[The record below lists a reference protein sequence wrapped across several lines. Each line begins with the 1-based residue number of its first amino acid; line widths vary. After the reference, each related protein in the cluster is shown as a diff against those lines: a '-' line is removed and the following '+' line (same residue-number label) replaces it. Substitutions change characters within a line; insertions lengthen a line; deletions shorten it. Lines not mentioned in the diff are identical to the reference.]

1 MALEKKLT
9 EEQRKQVLDEILPSM
24 IEQKLSRWRGDDIT
38 VTDRNM
44 RGSILLW
51 LKDKFNLWEEQ
62 EFEELLERECPG
74 SSVRRSAMEQVGF
87 QGYGYYDLNIV
98 EEMIKFSF
106 LKRYLS
112 SLMEN
117 GLVSEEPSSL
127 ASKIKSLFQYENDPA
142 SYLSMMKALDLDE
155 QLSIEDMF
163 ECSTLRCPKTVFIK
177 KVGQGKGGATYKIF
191 SENLQQYRAMKI
203 INHKR
208 VNPEAML
215 MARLSGKD
223 LENIVQIYDA
233 GNHLVT
239 AGREKAYA
247 ILMEYVDGQTLE
259 EILQERRLTPEAV
272 VDYSAQILNGI
283 QSLRK
288 HGITHRDLNLRNIKV
303 NSQGE
308 VKILDFGIATDEQH
322 PKAKDNRK
330 YGAPKG
336 EEADDIFSFG
346 LLVYQMATGEHIIT
360 LPEKKED
367 IDSSA
372 RADKIA
378 LIKKEMYQEGKLCYK
393 YEKKI
398 YDKINGIKLDVP
410 SDCRLFNLSHSHSE
424 LCYLGI
430 HRISVLN
437 IVLSCLKKEGIETIK
452 SHYSGS
458 VGYSFLSKRE
468 LIQELKKLNRLY
480 NETLIKDF
488 KSSSSRL

>member
-1 MALEKKLT
+1 MALEKKLI

-38 VTDRNM
+38 GTDRNM

-74 SSVRRSAMEQVGF
+74 SSARRSAMEQVGF
-87 QGYGYYDLNIV
+87 QGYGYYDLSIV

-127 ASKIKSLFQYENDPA
+127 ASRIKSLFQYENDPA

-163 ECSTLRCPKTVFIK
+163 ECSTLRCPKTIFIK

-223 LENIVQIYDA
+223 LENVVQIYDA

-239 AGREKAYA
+239 VGREKAYT

-283 QSLRK
+283 KSLRK
-288 HGITHRDLNLRNIKV
+288 YGITHRDLNPRNIKV
-303 NSQGE
+303 NSQLE
-308 VKILDFGIATDEQH
+308 VKILDFGIATDEFR
-322 PKAKDNRK
+322 PKARANRK
-330 YGAPKG
+330 FGASLG
-336 EEADDIFSFG
+336 EEADDLFSFG
-346 LLVYQMATGEHIIT
+346 LLVYKMVTGENIFAPKEKEMLQPTAYANEIARLKQVVYRKGKLAEEYKSKIGRIAGIV
-360 LPEKKED
+360 LPEE
-367 IDSSA
+367 
-372 RADKIA
+372 IA
-378 LIKKEMYQEGKLCYK
+378 LNPDEQKVRTASTSLLMKLISYCLSEKSFSEVVGCYAGSTNEF
-393 YEKKI
+393 YLM
-398 YDKINGIKLDVP
+398 DKRDIIRMV
-410 SDCRLFNLSHSHSE
+410 SH
-424 LCYLGI
+424 I
-430 HRISVLN
+430 PAPAI
-437 IVLSCLKKEGIETIK
+437 
-452 SHYSGS
+452 
-458 VGYSFLSKRE
+458 
-468 LIQELKKLNRLY
+468 
-480 NETLIKDF
+480 DF
-488 KSSSSRL
+488 ARKFILTP